1 VSALER
7 AMRGPP
13 AVVGVDVGG
22 TKIAAGL
29 VAADGTVLR
38 HLEAPT
44 HGGGPRSAVQT
55 LIALIE
61 RLAGPAAR
69 EAEHAVMGVGIGV
82 PGAVDVARGRI
93 GAGIHYVPELSARR
107 LGPEVERRTG
117 LPTFVDNDVNALA
130 LGEWMFGAGRGARS
144 LVVLAIGTGVGGGIV
159 LDGHL
164 VRGAAGFAGELGHV
178 PIKFDGRPC
187 VCGGRGC
194 LKAYVSGTDVAEEG
208 SRRLDRSV
216 SAAEVFA
223 LASAGDVRAAGLV
236 DEVCRALGAGLAMI
250 VNGLNPE
257 VLLITGSVA
266 GSLHRLQPTILAR
279 VREHAY
285 GRALAASRIG
295 FVVLEPGATVRGGAA
310 LYRYETERRARGPA

>member
-1 VSALER
+1 VSAVGR
-7 AMRGPP
+7 AMRGQP

-44 HGGGPRSAVQT
+44 HGGGPRSAVPT

-93 GAGIHYVPELSARR
+93 RPGVHYVPELSARW

-117 LPTFVDNDVNALA
+117 LPAFVDNDVNALA

-178 PIKFDGRPC
+178 PVKFDGRPC
-187 VCGGRGC
+187 ICGGRGC
-194 LKAYVSGTDVAEEG
+194 LKAYVSGTDIAEEG

-216 SAAEVFA
+216 TAAEVFA
-223 LASAGDVRAAGLV
+223 LASAGHAGAALVV
-236 DEVCRALGAGLAMI
+236 DEACRALGAGLAMI

-266 GSLHRLQPTILAR
+266 RSFQRLQPAILAR
-279 VREHAY
+279 MREHAY
-285 GRALAASRIG
+285 GPALAASRIG
-295 FVVLEPGATVRGGAA
+295 FVVLEPGATVRGAAA
-310 LYRYETERRARGPA
+310 LYCYETGRRVRSLA